1 MYLMQWDGNLTK
13 GGKYLG
19 VLALL
24 NPWIQLGMLC
34 SLSLC
39 NPYYHPGF
47 FYFFLSIFELLLQVS
62 HICCRFEFKINEM
75 APVAISESRHL
86 IFSEV
91 SSPGSWYSWMPGRSH
106 AYGEC

>member
-1 MYLMQWDGNLTK
+1 MFPMQWDGNLTK

-24 NPWIQLGMLC
+24 NLWIQLGMLC
-34 SLSLC
+34 ALSLC
-39 NPYYHPGF
+39 NLYYYPF
-47 FYFFLSIFELLLQVS
+47 FSFLLSICQLLLQVG

-75 APVAISESRHL
+75 ASVAISEPRHL

-91 SSPGSWYSWMPGRSH
+91 SSPRSRYSWMPGCSH